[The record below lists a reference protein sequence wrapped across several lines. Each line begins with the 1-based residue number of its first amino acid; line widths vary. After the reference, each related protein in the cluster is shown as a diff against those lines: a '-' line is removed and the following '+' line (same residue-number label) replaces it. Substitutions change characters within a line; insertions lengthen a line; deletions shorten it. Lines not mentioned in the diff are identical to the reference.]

1 MKDGITLTPEEWD
14 ERIPLFAG
22 VRQTSFCEFESV
34 AKEHFVPVMG
44 KSVFGGSLI
53 AQSMEAMS
61 ISIRTDT
68 PSLHNLRNRFG
79 RDARLRWVLAAALEH
94 GAQSRHLLVRQS

>member
-53 AQSMEAMS
+53 AKSMESASKTVPRHME
-61 ISIRTDT
+61 
-68 PSLHNLRNRFG
+68 LHVCF
-79 RDARLRWVLAAALEH
+79 
-94 GAQSRHLLVRQS
+94 

>member
-14 ERIPLFAG
+14 ERIPSFAG

-53 AQSMEAMS
+53 AQSMESASKTVPRHME
-61 ISIRTDT
+61 
-68 PSLHNLRNRFG
+68 LHVCF
-79 RDARLRWVLAAALEH
+79 
-94 GAQSRHLLVRQS
+94 